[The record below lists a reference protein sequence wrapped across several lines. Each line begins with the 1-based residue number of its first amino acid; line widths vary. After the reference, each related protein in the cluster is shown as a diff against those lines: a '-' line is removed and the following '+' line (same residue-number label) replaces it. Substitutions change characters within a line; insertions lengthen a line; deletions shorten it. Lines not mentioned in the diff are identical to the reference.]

1 MSLYDIEVKTIDEEI
16 ISLRAY
22 EGKVLL
28 IVNTASKC
36 GFTPQYKELEAL
48 YQKLGNARFEILG
61 FPCNQFG
68 EQEPGASGEIKSF
81 CEINFGVTFPL
92 FEKVD
97 VKGSTAHPLFKYLC
111 EEKKGILGGNIKW
124 NFTKFLVDSKGNVID
139 RFAPTTSPLKLEQKI
154 IELMDK
160 I

>member
-48 YQKLGNARFEILG
+48 YQKLGNERFEILG

>member
-1 MSLYDIEVKTIDEEI
+1 MAFYDIEVKTIDEELI
-16 ISLRAY
+16 HLRAY

-36 GFTPQYKELEAL
+36 GFTPQYKDLETL
-48 YQKLGNARFEILG
+48 YQKLGNEKFEILG

-68 EQEPGASGEIKSF
+68 NQEPGGGGEIKTF
-81 CEINFGVTFPL
+81 CELNYGVTFPL

-97 VKGSTAHPLFKYLC
+97 VKGSHAHLLFKYLSRQ
-111 EEKKGILGGNIKW
+111 KKGILGGDIKW
-124 NFTKFLVDSKGNVID
+124 NFTKFLIDSKGNVVD

-154 IELMDK
+154 VELIDK
-160 I
+160 V